1 MPTGILNTLQETQV
15 LDLLA
20 YLISDGDSAHIAF
33 RSGAATIPPA
43 K

>member
-1 MPTGILNTLQETQV
+1 MPAGVLNTLTEAQV

-20 YLISDGDSAHIAF
+20 YLISDGDSDHAVF
-33 RSGAATIPPA
+33 RSGVADRQPA